1 MNSKHS
7 NFQSNVFRIALAF
20 VPIVFWVLQ
29 SPAAEDAKKEEGPKS
44 PAKVLQPQDVV
55 IPKSLFTADKTK
67 GLDPFFPTSKRW
79 APPAPPKPV
88 EPKVVKPTAPTPPP
102 PPPDFYQGFELK
114 GVTGTSSRKFALIST
129 GAKIYTFGQ
138 GETRSVQTLKGT
150 QRLTVEQISS
160 FSVVV
165 RLSDADK
172 PKELKL

>member
-1 MNSKHS
+1 MTFKYSSFKSHALRS
-7 NFQSNVFRIALAF
+7 CMVLIPAFFIALQA
-20 VPIVFWVLQ
+20 
-29 SPAAEDAKKEEGPKS
+29 PAAEDAKKEEAK
-44 PAKVLQPQDVV
+44 PANKVVEPQDIV
-55 IPKSLFTADKTK
+55 IPKSSFTADKSK
-67 GLDPFFPTSKRW
+67 GVDPFFPSSKRW
-79 APPAPPKPV
+79 APPEPPKPV
-88 EPKVVKPTAPTPPP
+88 VPKVVKPSTPAPPP
-102 PPPDFYQGFELK
+102 PPPDYYQGFELK

-138 GETRSVQTLKGT
+138 GETRSVQTLKGV